1 MKKATVNVAASS
13 VSLMDLSRDQLMLL
27 ALCTVAVAAVLVW
40 LLGRRSGGGKGEDK
54 SVGLRRAEANSSS
67 GNLTAMDDDRV
78 LNPLKF
84 RAFKVVSSTQ
94 VSHNTK
100 LIRFAI
106 PGDRPL
112 GLPIGRHIALRAE
125 IDGNQVIRS
134 YTPTSRSDTKG
145 YFELLIKSYEYGKLS
160 PHLHALKVG
169 GTADVRGPVGRFRWE
184 KNKYPVVG
192 LIAGGTGLTPCLQVI
207 RCILQGPEGEGDTT
221 KFVLLFQ
228 NRTENDILLR
238 RELEDLQSEFS
249 SRLHVVFFL
258 SNCADAAWGMSSS
271 GGGVLAI
278 GHPSA
283 SGSGKVQH
291 VRGYIDT
298 QAISTLL
305 SPSGRGAGAGAGA
318 GCSYVG
324 LCGPSGFNEAMKGL
338 LEAAGHNDES
348 IHIF

>member
-1 MKKATVNVAASS
+1 
-13 VSLMDLSRDQLMLL
+13 MLL
-27 ALCTVAVAAVLVW
+27 ALCTVVVSALLAW
-40 LLGRRSGGGKGEDK
+40 LLGRRNGGGKGEDK

-84 RAFKVVSSTQ
+84 RSFKVVSSTQ
-94 VSHNTK
+94 VSQNTK

-145 YFELLIKSYEYGKLS
+145 YFELLIKSYEHGKLS

-169 GTADVRGPVGRFRWE
+169 GTADIRGPVGRFRWE

-207 RCILQGPEGEGDTT
+207 RCILEGPEGEEDTT

-238 RELEDLQSEFS
+238 RELEDLQSKFS

-258 SNCADAAWGMSSS
+258 SNCADASWGAPSSSSSS
-271 GGGVLAI
+271 GGGSGGVLAM
-278 GHPSA
+278 GHPDA

-291 VRGYIDT
+291 VRGYIDA
-298 QAISTLL
+298 QAVGTLL
-305 SPSGRGAGAGAGA
+305 SPSGRGSGSGP
-318 GCSYVG
+318 GCAYVG

-338 LEAAGHNDES
+338 VEAAGHNDES